1 MYIKE
6 VLKRFSI
13 KNFKR
18 DLLPLRH
25 DIYLSKKIYP
35 NILEEIQCMSNIS
48 YASIIGSHMYVMY
61 TT

>member
-1 MYIKE
+1 MYIE
-6 VLKRFSI
+6 EILKRFSI

-35 NILEEIQCMSNIS
+35 NILEEIQCMK
-48 YASIIGSHMYVMY
+48 IGRAHV
-61 TT
+61 